1 MTKKVSWLKADEARY
16 DNLLKIMLDNVVSSS
31 ISMKDL
37 QKKLQ
42 FMLTIMDG
50 DDDTDDDSSLNIEY
64 KLKAD
69 GSVW

>member
-16 DNLLKIMLDNVVSSS
+16 DNLLKIMLDNVVSPS

-37 QKKLQ
+37 QKKLE

-50 DDDTDDDSSLNIEY
+50 DDDTDDNSSLNI
-64 KLKAD
+64 
-69 GSVW
+69 S

>member
-16 DNLLKIMLDNVVSSS
+16 DNLLKIMLDNVVSPS

-37 QKKLQ
+37 QKKLE

-50 DDDTDDDSSLNIEY
+50 DDDTDDDSSLNY
-64 KLKAD
+64 KLKTD

>member
-16 DNLLKIMLDNVVSSS
+16 DNLLKIMLDNVVSPS

-37 QKKLQ
+37 QKKLE

-50 DDDTDDDSSLNIEY
+50 DDDTDDDSSLNI
-64 KLKAD
+64 
-69 GSVW
+69 S

>member
-16 DNLLKIMLDNVVSSS
+16 DNLLKIMLDNVISPS

-37 QKKLQ
+37 QKKLE

-50 DDDTDDDSSLNIEY
+50 DDDTDGDSSLNI
-64 KLKAD
+64 
-69 GSVW
+69 S

>member
-16 DNLLKIMLDNVVSSS
+16 DNLLKIMLNNVVSPS

-37 QKKLQ
+37 QKKLE

-50 DDDTDDDSSLNIEY
+50 DDDTDDDSSLNI
-64 KLKAD
+64 
-69 GSVW
+69 S

>member
-16 DNLLKIMLDNVVSSS
+16 DNLLKIMLDNVVSPS

-37 QKKLQ
+37 QKKFE

-50 DDDTDDDSSLNIEY
+50 DDDTDDDSSLNI
-64 KLKAD
+64 
-69 GSVW
+69 S

>member
-16 DNLLKIMLDNVVSSS
+16 DNLLKIMLGNVVSPS

-37 QKKLQ
+37 QKKLE

-50 DDDTDDDSSLNIEY
+50 DDDTDDDSSLDI
-64 KLKAD
+64 
-69 GSVW
+69 S

>member
-16 DNLLKIMLDNVVSSS
+16 DNLLKIMLDNVIPPS

-37 QKKLQ
+37 QKKLE

-50 DDDTDDDSSLNIEY
+50 DDDTDDDSSLNI
-64 KLKAD
+64 
-69 GSVW
+69 S